1 MRIHVLFAQNVYI
14 YGMKAGLQRHLV
26 SLLSYSHQAFVS
38 FPNPS
43 SSFFERVT
51 YLSTVNKMPV
61 MFPRG
66 HVAGGKYGSVMLQ
79 VVVVVIV
86 MLQVVV
92 VVMVMVFVVIVV
104 MVVVGVMAV
113 GHGGR
118 EDRGDSLL

>member
-43 SSFFERVT
+43 SSFFERVA

-61 MFPRG
+61 MFPPG
-66 HVAGGKYGSVMLQ
+66 HVAGGKYGL
-79 VVVVVIV
+79 I

>member
-1 MRIHVLFAQNVYI
+1 
-14 YGMKAGLQRHLV
+14 
-26 SLLSYSHQAFVS
+26 
-38 FPNPS
+38 
-43 SSFFERVT
+43 
-51 YLSTVNKMPV
+51 MPV
-61 MFPRG
+61 MFPPG
-66 HVAGGKYGSVMLQ
+66 HVAGGKYGS
-79 VVVVVIV
+79 V